1 MVVATKLLERRT
13 YKDTG
18 KQLNVIAA
26 SWLQFMIHDW
36 VDHMEDT
43 KQVRMDFINLKLQIH
58 YPVTF
63 IIQIHHLKCLSFF
76 LTNITFILTK

>member
-13 YKDTG
+13 YKDTR

-43 KQVRMDFINLKLQIH
+43 KQVQMDFINLKLQDILISL
-58 YPVTF
+58 V
-63 IIQIHHLKCLSFF
+63 F
-76 LTNITFILTK
+76 LTNIKFILTKQT